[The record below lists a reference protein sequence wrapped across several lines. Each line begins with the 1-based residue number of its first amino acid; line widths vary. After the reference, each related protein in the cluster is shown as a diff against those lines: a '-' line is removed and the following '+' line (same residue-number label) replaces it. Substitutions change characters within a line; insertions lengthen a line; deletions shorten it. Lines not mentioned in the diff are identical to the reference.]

1 MQVVV
6 QLELML
12 IPQLWY
18 AKTASYLVLLVF
30 NLKIIA
36 LAAKVDIFTTII
48 FVHSVVLRACT
59 NLLYIVLIVLAN
71 VLRALVQHFV
81 PLA

>member
-12 IPQLWY
+12 ILQVWY
-18 AKTASYLVLLVF
+18 VKTASYLVLLVF

-36 LAAKVDIFTTII
+36 LTAKVDIFTTII
-48 FVHSVVLRACT
+48 YVHSVVLQACT
-59 NLLYIVLIVLAN
+59 NLLYIVLIVQAN

>member
-12 IPQLWY
+12 ILQVWY
-18 AKTASYLVLLVF
+18 VKTASYLVLLVF

-48 FVHSVVLRACT
+48 YVHSVVLQACT
-59 NLLYIVLIVLAN
+59 NLLYIVLIVQAN